1 MKVEISTRRTHG
13 DGVRWVFIEDYVG
26 LFRQYNKESGFFFNK
41 IDKIGVKHFILDWK
55 WNFIWIKG
63 ELKEE
68 TREDDEC
75 VNEQW
80 YLKTWRCCIQSYDL
94 RILSSCRF

>member
-1 MKVEISTRRTHG
+1 MAMAYAEFLLKIML
-13 DGVRWVFIEDYVG
+13 DF
-26 LFRQYNKESGFFFNK
+26 SGNTIKKADFSLTK

-94 RILSSCRF
+94 RIFSSGSK

>member
-1 MKVEISTRRTHG
+1 MAHAEFSLKIML
-13 DGVRWVFIEDYVG
+13 DF
-26 LFRQYNKESGFFFNK
+26 SGNTIKKADFSLTK
-41 IDKIGVKHFILDWK
+41 MDKIGVKHFILDWK

-94 RILSSCRF
+94 RILSSGSK

>member
-1 MKVEISTRRTHG
+1 MAMAYAEFLLKIML
-13 DGVRWVFIEDYVG
+13 DF
-26 LFRQYNKESGFFFNK
+26 SGNTIKKADFSLTK

-68 TREDDEC
+68 TCEDD
-75 VNEQW
+75 
-80 YLKTWRCCIQSYDL
+80 
-94 RILSSCRF
+94 